1 MKNKLK
7 QLVWLSETVIM
18 RIPWELKDQVY
29 TILDICSV
37 VGHGWLVCVDGEG
50 RSIDSVSD
58 HAAR

>member
-1 MKNKLK
+1 
-7 QLVWLSETVIM
+7 M